1 MNQKDSSDLPQV
13 PDLVRRLLDGI
24 ADAAVVLTEDRRV
37 VSCNQP
43 YVQYTGLRN
52 REIRRKVREGRRCSD
67 LFPLSICQEVCAV
80 REAAKLGRPI
90 RMDEIEAVRG
100 DGERLTLIVTATAL
114 GDGLFVE
121 TYRDVTAEARIQK
134 RYHQLLELERRDRE
148 TLERLVEERTR
159 DLRKA
164 NEELKQAQ
172 TMLVHQ
178 EKMSSLGR
186 LAAGIAHELNN
197 PISFVYGNI
206 EFMEEYFRNLV
217 ELVRLYERVLAEH
230 GIEDERID
238 ALKEEVE
245 FNYLV
250 DDALKLMSSIRSG
263 AERTAAIVRDLRVFS
278 RAGGHTSMAPAD
290 LIEGLEA
297 TLTLLRPVLKNRIEV
312 TLDLEELPRVVCNVG
327 HINQVFMNI
336 LQNAADA
343 IEGQGEIVIR
353 ARRTEEGVRFVFK
366 DSGPGIPPEIVD
378 KLFEPFCTTKE
389 VGKGTGLGLA
399 ICDGI
404 MRQHGG
410 RLGVESRPGE
420 GAVFVVDLP
429 LVPPDLSGDEPD
441 ESVSSD
447 ESARSDSSTR
457 SDESNRTDGSDLR
470 DHQSDQPG

>member
-1 MNQKDSSDLPQV
+1 MTSQHSSDRPDLPEV

-37 VSCNQP
+37 VYCNQP

-52 REIRRKVREGRRCSD
+52 RDLRRQIQRGRRCFE
-67 LFPLSICQEVCAV
+67 LFPLAVCEEVCVV
-80 REAAKLGRPI
+80 REAARMGRPI
-90 RMDEIEAVRG
+90 RMDEIDAVRG
-100 DGERLTLIVTATAL
+100 DGERLTLIVTATSL
-114 GDGLFVE
+114 GGGLFVE
-121 TYRDVTAEARIQK
+121 TYRDVTADARIQK
-134 RYHQLLELERRDRE
+134 RYHQLLELERQDRE

-206 EFMEEYFRNLV
+206 EFMETYFRNLLS
-217 ELVRLYERVLAEH
+217 LVRLYDQILEEK
-230 GIEDERID
+230 GIVDERID
-238 ALKEEVE
+238 QTKEDME
-245 FNYLV
+245 FDFLA
-250 DDALKLMSSIRSG
+250 DDALKLMDSIRSG

-278 RAGGHTSMAPAD
+278 RAGGRTEMAPAN
-290 LIEGLEA
+290 LIEGLRA
-297 TLTLLRPVLKNRIEV
+297 TLTLLRPVLKGRIEV
-312 TLDLEELPRVVCNVG
+312 DLDLEEIPAVVCNVG

-343 IEGQGEIVIR
+343 IEGEGTIVVR
-353 ARRTEEGVRFVFK
+353 ARRTSEGVRFIFK
-366 DSGPGIPPEIVD
+366 DSGPGIPAEIVD
-378 KLFEPFCTTKE
+378 KLFEPFFTTKE

-410 RLGVESRPGE
+410 RIGVESRPGD
-420 GAVFVVDLP
+420 GAVFVLDLP
-429 LVPPDLSGDEPD
+429 LEPPGHPESEGDE
-441 ESVSSD
+441 
-447 ESARSDSSTR
+447 
-457 SDESNRTDGSDLR
+457 G
-470 DHQSDQPG
+470 